1 MTSQPNTEDGNEWLD
16 EILTNAKIPIDGY
29 ITDKNG
35 NPIHIKKVAKQ
46 AITDYIQSNY
56 ILKSDVENI
65 IKQSKPKKL
74 KYTDEW
80 NIAIDDYEDKLI
92 KKASQYGLGGTNNN
106 KE

>member
-56 ILKSDVENI
+56 ILKSDVEDTIKNVIPDTLDIKEYPDAWERGMIGTKRAI
-65 IKQSKPKKL
+65 INGLKEQPK
-74 KYTDEW
+74 
-80 NIAIDDYEDKLI
+80 
-92 KKASQYGLGGTNNN
+92 
-106 KE
+106 